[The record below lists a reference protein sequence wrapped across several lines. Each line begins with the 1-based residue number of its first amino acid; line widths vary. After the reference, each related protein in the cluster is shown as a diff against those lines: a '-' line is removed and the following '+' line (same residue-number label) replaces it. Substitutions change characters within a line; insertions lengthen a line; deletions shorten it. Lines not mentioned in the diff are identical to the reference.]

1 VNLLLEGALLSLHHR
16 LSERGLQLEQLIP
29 DDVRRNELEELDPG
43 LALTQVAAAFSL
55 ESRAE
60 VFGATQAFVL
70 GSRRSADPDVVE
82 GLHALGGQLLRPYV
96 DDPGVAEV
104 NRVVEVMQNIRHGE
118 VTEATLDPLRD
129 VFGDTLVDVTS
140 VDGQVQFEGPAGA
153 FVGMLVELTLNL
165 FDTHCRLLRGT
176 VDLDG
181 RKKDVTFVELDVC
194 TGRPFARCAHAID
207 PENWQE
213 CNPLFFK
220 VDVREKSYSGD
231 GWYGKIL
238 EEVGPGLNG
247 ETYKTTLSVRC
258 LSQTPQAVVAF
269 TLAEGRYSDDD
280 RRVSVDRGFL
290 SVSDEGTHR
299 RIRVLKVYRIE
310 KFTLP
315 HAWICPLWASQL
327 ALGGWWC

>member
-16 LSERGLQLEQLIP
+16 LSERGLALEQLIP
-29 DDVRRNELEELDPG
+29 DDDRRNELEELDPA
-43 LALTQVAAAFSL
+43 LALTQVAAAFNP
-55 ESRAE
+55 EARVE
-60 VFGATQAFVL
+60 VFGAAQAFVL
-70 GSRRSADPDVVE
+70 GSRRSSDPEIVD

-96 DDPGVAEV
+96 DARAAEV
-104 NRVVEVMQNIRHGE
+104 DRVIEVMQNLRHGD
-118 VTEATLDPLRD
+118 VTESTLAPLRD

-140 VDGQVQFEGPAGA
+140 VDGQVQFEGPAGD
-153 FVGMLVELTLNL
+153 FVGMLVELALNL

-176 VDLDG
+176 VDLNG
-181 RKKDVTFVELDVC
+181 VKKNVTFVELDVC

-207 PENWQE
+207 PANWQE

-220 VDVREKSYSGD
+220 VQVRHIRDSGD

-247 ETYKTTLSVRC
+247 QTYKTTLDIRC
-258 LSQTPQAVVAF
+258 LSQTPQAVVSF
-269 TLAEGRYSDDD
+269 GLASSRDPDDD

-310 KFTLP
+310 EFDLP
-315 HAWICPLWASQL
+315 HAFICPLWASQL